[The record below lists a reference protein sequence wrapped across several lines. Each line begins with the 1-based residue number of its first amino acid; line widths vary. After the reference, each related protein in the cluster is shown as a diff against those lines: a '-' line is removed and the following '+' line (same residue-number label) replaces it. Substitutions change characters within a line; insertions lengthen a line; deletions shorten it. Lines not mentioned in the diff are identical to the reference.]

1 MPRAREHES
10 EEGVWGGQS
19 AGVEA
24 RASAVGRWRGR
35 PRRGRGAMHFCRRK
49 IFQRESGE
57 STVVTTHGLRF
68 GMG

>member
-24 RASAVGRWRGR
+24 RASAVWGVGEV
-35 PRRGRGAMHFCRRK
+35 GRGVDGARC
-49 IFQRESGE
+49 IFVGGRSFNVRVERVRSLQRTG
-57 STVVTTHGLRF
+57 
-68 GMG
+68 